1 MDVPKE
7 GQSKRCCEG
16 SRAELLSRWFEE
28 EEEEGEGCVM
38 VPVPVGFLEQ
48 HVAGGPATVPR

>member
-28 EEEEGEGCVM
+28 EEGEGCVM
-38 VPVPVGFLEQ
+38 VPVPAGFLEQ
-48 HVAGGPATVPR
+48 HVARGPATVPR

>member
-16 SRAELLSRWFEE
+16 SWAELLSRWFEE
-28 EEEEGEGCVM
+28 EEGEGCVM
-38 VPVPVGFLEQ
+38 VRVPVGFLEQ